1 MVFHTKISPAFQKI
15 LERYIDKNTAAELK
29 ARCPEEDMFKT
40 LSDDLNAVQQRDP
53 AARSKFEIMLV
64 YPGLHAL
71 WAHRAAHWLWKHN
84 AKLLGRVVSQTA
96 RWLTGI
102 EIHPGARIGKGFFI
116 DHGMGVVIGET
127 AEVGNNV
134 TLYHGVTLG
143 GTSLEKGKRHPT
155 LQDNVVVGAGAK
167 ILGAIE
173 IGENSRIGANAV
185 VVKPVPANSV
195 VVGVPGQVVARSIP
209 RMDEHQPDLNHSQL
223 PDTIGASLVAVMT
236 RLEQVE
242 RQLANHA
249 EHPTLELQAVGEP
262 GGNNGNGRGT
272 KTNGK
277 VPHTPDH
284 GVWRGEDFQI

>member
-1 MVFHTKISPAFQKI
+1 
-15 LERYIDKNTAAELK
+15 
-29 ARCPEEDMFKT
+29 MFKT
-40 LSDDLNAVQQRDP
+40 LSNDLNAVMGRDP
-53 AARSKFEIMLV
+53 AARNKFEIILT

-71 WAHRAAHWLWKHN
+71 WAHRAAHWLWVHN
-84 AKLLGRVVSQTA
+84 ARLAGRVLSQLA
-96 RWLTGI
+96 RFFTGI
-102 EIHPGARIGKGFFI
+102 EIHPGARIGSGFFI

-127 AEVGNNV
+127 AEVGDNV

-155 LQDNVVVGAGAK
+155 LLDNVVVGAGAK

-195 VVGVPGQVVARSIP
+195 VVGVPGQVVHRSHP
-209 RMDEHQPDLNHSQL
+209 ASANPQPDLNHSQL

-236 RLEQVE
+236 RLERLE
-242 RQLANHA
+242 AQLANHS
-249 EHPTLELQAVGEP
+249 EHPVLELEPATVG
-262 GGNNGNGRGT
+262 GNGNGRNG
-272 KTNGK
+272 NGK
-277 VPHTPDH
+277 VPHVPDH